1 MLPSSPDPSNGTIKS
16 SLNGGTKNT
25 LSSHSGM
32 IRIRRPALDPSDL
45 LVTSTAMKNSEEK
58 QGGHQKGGGG
68 VGPGSSAIDGHSLVR
83 SYHREDKQQP
93 QPQQQDEEQK
103 DSQQDEQN
111 TSQNGSFVGS
121 SEYVSPEV
129 LRNQPASTGSDM
141 WALGCIIYKLYTG
154 IAYRTDRAHI
164 IYTLSTHYQHTLQH
178 TLSLHS
184 LHPPSQPTLSTHPL
198 HPPSPPTHANDTGRS
213 PFLEDGSEY
222 LTFQNIMSH
231 ADGRSELQYPD
242 TIPWGE

>member
-83 SYHREDKQQP
+83 SYHNHSSKMKNKKTHSKTNRTPAKMEVLWGQVNTFLPKFYAINLP
-93 QPQQQDEEQK
+93 LQDRICGHWVA
-103 DSQQDEQN
+103 SF
-111 TSQNGSFVGS
+111 TSCTQ
-121 SEYVSPEV
+121 VSP
-129 LRNQPASTGSDM
+129 T
-141 WALGCIIYKLYTG
+141 ALIE
-154 IAYRTDRAHI
+154 RTLFTHYQHTI
-164 IYTLSTHYQHTLQH
+164 NTLCNTPCHYTLSTHPLN
-178 TLSLHS
+178 
-184 LHPPSQPTLSTHPL
+184 PPSPPTLSTHPL
-198 HPPSPPTHANDTGRS
+198 HPPTLMTQVEVRS
-213 PFLEDGSEY
+213 
-222 LTFQNIMSH
+222 
-231 ADGRSELQYPD
+231 
-242 TIPWGE
+242 

>member
-1 MLPSSPDPSNGTIKS
+1 MVILWYGRTIEKTNNNHNHSSK
-16 SLNGGTKNT
+16 
-25 LSSHSGM
+25 
-32 IRIRRPALDPSDL
+32 
-45 LVTSTAMKNSEEK
+45 MKNK
-58 QGGHQKGGGG
+58 KT
-68 VGPGSSAIDGHSLVR
+68 HSKTNR
-83 SYHREDKQQP
+83 TPAKM
-93 QPQQQDEEQK
+93 
-103 DSQQDEQN
+103 
-111 TSQNGSFVGS
+111 
-121 SEYVSPEV
+121 EV